1 MGITSEPSYF
11 DETTSLVRA
20 SSRSNQRSPSE
31 TVTARPGRGKRSF
44 VPQPSRDCRD
54 LVSRAYDVTFTQ
66 RWVSRYAFSVVG
78 FAGADPR

>member
-1 MGITSEPSYF
+1 MGITSESSDF
-11 DETTSLVRA
+11 DETTSSVRV

-44 VPQPSRDCRD
+44 VAQSSRDYRNF
-54 LVSRAYDVTFTQ
+54 VSRAYDVTFTQ